1 MANLD
6 SITDDLEKR
15 DAALAALENAA
26 ADGSD
31 KAPNKTE
38 RKTNPA
44 IGDVI
49 KNLLNEI
56 KKGTK
61 DRS

>member
-1 MANLD
+1 M
-6 SITDDLEKR
+6 EV
-15 DAALAALENAA
+15 LENAA
-26 ADGSD
+26 AGSSD

-38 RKTNPA
+38 SKTNPA
-44 IGDVI
+44 IGDAI